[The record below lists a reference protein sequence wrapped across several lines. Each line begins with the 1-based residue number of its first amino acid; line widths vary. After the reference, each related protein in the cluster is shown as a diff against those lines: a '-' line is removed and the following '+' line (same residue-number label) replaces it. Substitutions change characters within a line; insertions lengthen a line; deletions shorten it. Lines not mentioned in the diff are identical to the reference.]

1 MTIQDD
7 TYNEEY
13 GEDALRDIFNAL
25 VVLKQNKEHWADAKD
40 ERVQYLEVVDRFFGW
55 VESMQYE
62 GLEMWDLDWKS
73 IKEELL

>member
-7 TYNEEY
+7 AYNENREKMLS
-13 GEDALRDIFNAL
+13 ETLFNNSDHPQT
-25 VVLKQNKEHWADAKD
+25 KQGTLGRCQRQ
-40 ERVQYLEVVDRFFGW
+40 RVQYLEVVDRFFGW